1 MVLTATVYTR
11 RFSIHT
17 ILLYICKKSTRNA
30 SYLPIGNSP
39 TAEWCLC
46 SLPRLYVSQHIGT
59 FDCSSARVRAHL
71 RLSVI
76 CIYFRIYQAIHVSI
90 NRSIYIVYYASVFL
104 YYLLIFPLSHLC
116 TSFKHGKCQHP
127 INGPISFCHR
137 QPPLK
142 NYQLPGTWLT
152 PSPTETAK
160 LEGPH
165 MFHHPFLPKLGF
177 RLSQVGVPPTP
188 TSHHHPKGSAGLS
201 FATQKTLC
209 CRIHILGGV

>member
-1 MVLTATVYTR
+1 MYLNILAHLIVPQHVYVP
-11 RFSIHT
+11 I
-17 ILLYICKKSTRNA
+17 YD
-30 SYLPIGNSP
+30 YL
-39 TAEWCLC
+39 W
-46 SLPRLYVSQHIGT
+46 YVSTSESIKP
-59 FDCSSARVRAHL
+59 FMC
-71 RLSVI
+71 LSIV
-76 CIYFRIYQAIHVSI
+76 
-90 NRSIYIVYYASVFL
+90 RSILSIMPVSVFL

-165 MFHHPFLPKLGF
+165 MFHHPFLTKLGF